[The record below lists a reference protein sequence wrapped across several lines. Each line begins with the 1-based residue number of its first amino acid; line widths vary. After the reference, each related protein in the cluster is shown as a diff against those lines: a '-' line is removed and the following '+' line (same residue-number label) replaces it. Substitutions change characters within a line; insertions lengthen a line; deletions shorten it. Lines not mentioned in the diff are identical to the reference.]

1 MNRLIQW
8 SIDNRML
15 VVAASV
21 LLIVLGVDTA
31 RKMPVDVF
39 PDLTAPTVT
48 VLTEAHGLAPE
59 EVETLVSFPLE
70 TAVNGATGVR
80 RVRSASGVGISIVW
94 VEFEWGTDIFTAR
107 QVVNEKLQLVAPQ
120 LPADVPSPS
129 MAPVSSVM
137 GEILFLSVSWD
148 KQAQRADAAGR
159 DAQAME
165 ARSVADWLL
174 RKRLLSVAGV
184 SQVVPIGGGVKQYQV
199 QVHPEGLQAL
209 NVSLEQVAKA
219 LRTTNQNASG
229 GFLVEGGQEY
239 LLRTVGRAQTTE
251 DLGNTVIAV
260 RAGQP
265 ITVAQVADVRVAA
278 KPKRGEGSAN
288 AEPAVI
294 LAVMKQPDANT
305 LELTRRL
312 DAVLDEVQPTLPRG
326 LQINHHIFRQS
337 DFIEAAV
344 GNVSAALRDGA
355 ILVAIILF
363 VFLLNVRATLISLA
377 AIPVSLVVAVLALK
391 ALGITLNTMTIGGL
405 TIAIGAL
412 VDDAIIDVENVFRR
426 LKENDGLPELQRLPS
441 TEVIFRASKEVR
453 VSIVFATLIIILVF
467 IPLFFLS
474 GLEGRML
481 APLGLAYIVAIAA
494 SLVVA
499 MTLTPALC
507 AYLLPR
513 SKSLGHGE
521 SRLLTWLKKR
531 YRPVLTWALE
541 RPKGVLGGAS
551 LVFVSALAIVPFFGR
566 AFLPEFN
573 EGTLTLNVVTLPG
586 TSLEESDRLGRR
598 VEQALLSFPQVVHTS
613 RRTGRAEF
621 DEHAQDVNAA
631 ELDVGLDM
639 SKAKLNKEELL
650 EAMRKALAQVPGA
663 VVTIGQPLSHRIDH
677 MLSGTRANIALKLH
691 GDDLDKLRGLAEQVK
706 KVAEGT
712 RGAVDVA
719 IEQQV
724 DIPEIE
730 IRADRDA
737 VARYGLTTGQV
748 AEAVEHAFAGE
759 TVGHMLEG
767 QRTVDIVLRLDDA
780 SRADLDTL
788 SSTLIDTPTGGRVPL
803 KMLATL
809 VRERGPNTISR
820 ENVQRKMVVQA
831 NVAGR
836 DLAAVVADLKKAI
849 TTQVQFPEGYYI
861 VYGGQFE
868 SAQEATR
875 TIGLLSLMVVAGI
888 FLLLVVAF
896 ASARNALL
904 TLVNLPLALVGGV
917 VAVALT
923 SGVVSVASLVGFI
936 TLFGIATRNGIMMV
950 SHFEHLMREEGKSL
964 PDAVVQGSLERLA
977 PILMTALCAGLAL
990 VPLALGA
997 DEPGNEIQ
1005 APMGVVILGGLLSST
1020 GLNMLV
1026 VPVLFRLFGQA
1037 PVLQREHAREHHR
1050 GRHRHGAE
1058 QHEDR

>member
-1 MNRLIQW
+1 MNRLIHW
-8 SIDNRML
+8 SIENRLL

-21 LLIVLGVDTA
+21 LLLILGFDTA
-31 RKMPVDVF
+31 RKMPIDVF

-59 EVETLVSFPLE
+59 EVETLVTFPIE

-94 VEFEWGTDIFTAR
+94 VEFDWGTNIYTAR
-107 QVVNEKLQLVAPQ
+107 QVVNEKLQLVASQ
-120 LPADVPSPS
+120 LPADIPPPS
-129 MAPVSSVM
+129 MAPISSVM

-148 KQAQRADAAGR
+148 KEAERPDLSGR
-159 DAQAME
+159 EAQAME
-165 ARSVADWLL
+165 ARSVADWVL

-184 SQVVPIGGGVKQYQV
+184 SQVVPIGGGVKQYQILV
-199 QVHPEGLQAL
+199 KPEAMQAL
-209 NVSLEQVAKA
+209 DVSFEQVAKA
-219 LRTTNQNASG
+219 LKTTNQNASG

-239 LLRTVGRAQTTE
+239 LLRAVGRARSTE
-251 DLGNTVIAV
+251 DLGNTVVTV
-260 RAGQP
+260 RGNQP
-265 ITVAQVADVRVAA
+265 ITVSQVADVRIGP
-278 KPKRGEGSAN
+278 KLKRGEGSAN

-312 DAVLDEVQPTLPRG
+312 DAVLDEVQPTLPKG
-326 LQINHHIFRQS
+326 LKIDRHIFRQS

-344 GNVSAALRDGA
+344 GNVSTALRDGA
-355 ILVAIILF
+355 ILVAIILL
-363 VFLLNVRATLISLA
+363 VFLMNIRATLISLA
-377 AIPVSLVVAVLALK
+377 AIPLSLVVAVLTLK
-391 ALGITLNTMTIGGL
+391 GFGITLNTMTIGGL

-426 LKENDGLPELQRLPS
+426 LRENAHHPEEKRLPA

-474 GLEGRML
+474 GVEGRML

-499 MTLTPALC
+499 LTLTPALC

-513 SKSLGHGE
+513 AKSLGAEE
-521 SRLLTWLKKR
+521 SRLLRWLKGR
-531 YRPVLTWALE
+531 YRPMLTWALA
-541 RPKGVLGGAS
+541 RPKGVLGGA
-551 LVFVSALAIVPFFGR
+551 ALAFLATVAIVPFLGG

-598 VEQALLSFPQVVHTS
+598 VEQALLAFPQVIHTS
-613 RRTGRAEF
+613 RRTGRAEL

-639 SKAKLNKEELL
+639 SKGKLSKGELL
-650 EAMRKALAQVPGA
+650 DAMRKALAQVPGA

-677 MLSGTRANIALKLH
+677 MLSGTRANIALKLY

-706 KVAEGT
+706 KVTEGT
-712 RGAVDVA
+712 PGAVDVA

-724 DIPEIE
+724 DIPEVE

-737 VARYGLTTGQV
+737 VARYGLTTGEV
-748 AEAVEHAFAGE
+748 AEAVERAFAGE
-759 TVGHMLEG
+759 TVGSMLEG
-767 QRTVDIVLRLDDA
+767 QRTVDLVVRLDDD
-780 SRADLDTL
+780 SRRDLDSL
-788 SSTLIDTPTGGRVPL
+788 SSTLIDTPAGGRVPL

-809 VRERGPNTISR
+809 VRETGPNTISR

-836 DLAAVVADLKKAI
+836 DLSTVVSELKARI
-849 TTQVQFPEGYYI
+849 ASEVTFPEGYYV

-868 SAQEATR
+868 SAEEATR
-875 TIGLLSLMVVAGI
+875 TIALLSILVVLGI
-888 FLLLVVAF
+888 FLLLAVAF
-896 ASARNALL
+896 ASVRNALL

-917 VAVALT
+917 IAISLT
-923 SGVVSVASLVGFI
+923 SGVVSIAALVGFI

-964 PDAVVQGSLERLA
+964 SEAVVQGSLERLA
-977 PILMTALCAGLAL
+977 PILMTALSAGLAL
-990 VPLALGA
+990 VPLVLAA
-997 DEPGNEIQ
+997 DKAGNEIQ
-1005 APMGVVILGGLLSST
+1005 APMGIVILGGLLSST
-1020 GLNMLV
+1020 FLNMLV
-1026 VPVLFRLFGQA
+1026 VPVLFRMFGKPPSLRRA
-1037 PVLQREHAREHHR
+1037 EPVLPISNDA
-1050 GRHRHGAE
+1050 
-1058 QHEDR
+1058 